1 MGLNETP
8 SANRLHIG
16 IFGKVN
22 SGKSSFLNAFT
33 GQDASVVSDVAGTTT
48 DLVTKAM
55 ELPIIGPC
63 VFIDTAGFDDTT
75 ELGAIRT
82 ERTKMAVEKSDVA
95 FDSWNDDFVL
105 EMETEVKYVLVN
117 DYKAFERWLEEM
129 HAKSGACK
137 IEYKK
142 LSESVMLIK

>member
-1 MGLNETP
+1 MITLENIGTKNGLY
-8 SANRLHIG
+8 
-16 IFGKVN
+16 
-22 SGKSSFLNAFT
+22 
-33 GQDASVVSDVAGTTT
+33 VV
-48 DLVTKAM
+48 
-55 ELPIIGPC
+55 
-63 VFIDTAGFDDTT
+63 
-75 ELGAIRT
+75 R
-82 ERTKMAVEKSDVA
+82 VEKSDVA

-129 HAKSGACK
+129 YAKSGACK

>member
-1 MGLNETP
+1 MIKVENIGTKNGLY
-8 SANRLHIG
+8 
-16 IFGKVN
+16 
-22 SGKSSFLNAFT
+22 
-33 GQDASVVSDVAGTTT
+33 VV
-48 DLVTKAM
+48 
-55 ELPIIGPC
+55 
-63 VFIDTAGFDDTT
+63 
-75 ELGAIRT
+75 R
-82 ERTKMAVEKSDVA
+82 VEKSDVA